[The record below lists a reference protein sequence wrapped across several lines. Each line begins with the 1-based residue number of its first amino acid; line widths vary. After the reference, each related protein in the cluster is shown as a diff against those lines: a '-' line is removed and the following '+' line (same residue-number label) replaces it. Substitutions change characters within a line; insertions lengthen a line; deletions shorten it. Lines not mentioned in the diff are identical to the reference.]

1 MSHRVTLEINLDK
14 LESNF
19 KTIIERVAPAQ
30 IMAVIKAN
38 AYGLGVQQTAE
49 VLKNAGASFF
59 GVADINEAMETAH
72 HGLSIQVLGN
82 LFADE
87 IPDAVKIDLICP
99 LNDFKTASLI
109 NDEAKKQNK
118 IIRGA
123 LTVDSGMGRIG
134 MVADTA
140 FEEICRIK
148 NELKNIEIFGIY
160 SHFSTAWKINDDYT
174 FEQLNKLRTLYN
186 KLQSANIDVPY
197 IYIGASGGIAN
208 YKECFT
214 PPFNLVRAGINMY
227 GFCDSWQL
235 DEVAQMKA
243 KLISVRELPENSSIG
258 YNRMHTLRKKSLIG
272 TIGAGYADGIPLA
285 LSNRG
290 YVLVHGVLCPIVGRI
305 SMDYTTILLD
315 DVPEAKAGDEVV
327 LFGRQQNSELSIRQW
342 SDAKGTHLHDILCS
356 IGPRVKRIYKTN
368 TNGAAK

>member
-1 MSHRVTLEINLDK
+1 
-14 LESNF
+14 
-19 KTIIERVAPAQ
+19 
-30 IMAVIKAN
+30 
-38 AYGLGVQQTAE
+38 
-49 VLKNAGASFF
+49 
-59 GVADINEAMETAH
+59 
-72 HGLSIQVLGN
+72 
-82 LFADE
+82 
-87 IPDAVKIDLICP
+87 
-99 LNDFKTASLI
+99 
-109 NDEAKKQNK
+109 
-118 IIRGA
+118 
-123 LTVDSGMGRIG
+123 
-134 MVADTA
+134 
-140 FEEICRIK
+140 
-148 NELKNIEIFGIY
+148 
-160 SHFSTAWKINDDYT
+160 
-174 FEQLNKLRTLYN
+174 
-186 KLQSANIDVPY
+186 
-197 IYIGASGGIAN
+197 
-208 YKECFT
+208 
-214 PPFNLVRAGINMY
+214 MY

-327 LFGRQQNSELSIRQW
+327 LFGRQQNSELSMRQW